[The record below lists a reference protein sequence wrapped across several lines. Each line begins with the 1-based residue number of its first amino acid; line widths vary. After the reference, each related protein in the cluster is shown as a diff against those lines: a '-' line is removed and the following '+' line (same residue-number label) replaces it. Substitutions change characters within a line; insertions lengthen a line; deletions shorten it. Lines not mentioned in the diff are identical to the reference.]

1 MKQSLM
7 ALLIF
12 VSCVKDEI
20 ATENPFVGEWRG
32 LYYMLQDPQTQKFL
46 KFYDDWN
53 GGVTDSYKP
62 KTCSQGVCDN
72 GDSFYKKNVGSFLW
86 EDRKITSFFYK
97 DYGFA
102 TFFTYVEHEYE
113 FEKVNDSSY
122 NLKFYETRIGVE
134 DIIDDKIVDKYDSI
148 ISPPRYSGDDIYVVA
163 GDTIKRYASLNSLD
177 HRFEHPL
184 YHRSYLDFCHVYV
197 VLK

>member
-1 MKQSLM
+1 M
-7 ALLIF
+7 
-12 VSCVKDEI
+12 
-20 ATENPFVGEWRG
+20 
-32 LYYMLQDPQTQKFL
+32 
-46 KFYDDWN
+46 
-53 GGVTDSYKP
+53 
-62 KTCSQGVCDN
+62 
-72 GDSFYKKNVGSFLW
+72 
-86 EDRKITSFFYK
+86 
-97 DYGFA
+97 
-102 TFFTYVEHEYE
+102 
-113 FEKVNDSSY
+113 NDSSY